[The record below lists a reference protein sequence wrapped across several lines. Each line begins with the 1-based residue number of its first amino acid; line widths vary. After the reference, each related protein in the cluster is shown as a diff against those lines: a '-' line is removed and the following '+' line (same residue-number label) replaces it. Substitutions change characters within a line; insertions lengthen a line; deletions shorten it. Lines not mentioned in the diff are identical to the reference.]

1 MAIPFSP
8 AEIVRAITAE
18 LGVVR
23 EQLGIAFVQDIVPR
37 TPVDT
42 GHARRNW
49 QVNYGAPNGNELPG
63 VDKNGA
69 NTVQNGVSKVKAGRT
84 RNAFIPLIVEN
95 NVPYIGR
102 LNEGSSRQAPA
113 MFVELSIR
121 RAINQLPRRK
131 VI

>member
-8 AEIVRAITAE
+8 REIVGSLTKE
-18 LGVVR
+18 LR
-23 EQLGIAFVQDIVPR
+23 DARNDIGIAFVRDIVPR

-49 QVNYGAPNGNELPG
+49 QVNFGAPNGQELPG
-63 VDKNGA
+63 VDKAGS
-69 NTVQNGVSKVKAGRT
+69 NTVVNGVSRIKSGGR
-84 RNAFIPLIVEN
+84 RNAFIPLIIEN

-102 LNEGSSRQAPA
+102 LNEGSSKQAPP

-121 RAINQLPRRK
+121 RAINVLGPRK

>member
-1 MAIPFSP
+1 VAIPFDP
-8 AEIVRAITAE
+8 AEIVRAIERE
-18 LGVVR
+18 LQEVR
-23 EQLGIAFVQDIVPR
+23 TVLGTEFLRDVVPR

-49 QVNYGAPNGNELPG
+49 QANYGAPSGQELPG
-63 VDKNGA
+63 VDQAGQ
-69 NTVQNGVSKVKAGRT
+69 NTIQSGVARIKSGEK
-84 RNAFIPLIVEN
+84 RNAFLPLIIEN

-121 RAINQLPRRK
+121 RAINRVPRRK
-131 VI
+131 AI